1 MDGTNERTR
10 TRDDGAK
17 DYYSDYRGK
26 GEGLPKLGRRD
37 DENQKRSSVV
47 KLVGGTDEIK
57 QVLRDT
63 SSSLR
68 FSSNNLMF

>member
-1 MDGTNERTR
+1 MKEH
-10 TRDDGAK
+10 GAK

-26 GEGLPKLGRRD
+26 GEGLPKLGRD

-47 KLVGGTDEIK
+47 KFVGGTDEIK

-68 FSSNNLMF
+68 FSSDNLMF

>member
-1 MDGTNERTR
+1 MEQMKEH
-10 TRDDGAK
+10 GAK

-26 GEGLPKLGRRD
+26 GEGLPKLGRD
-37 DENQKRSSVV
+37 DENQRRSSVVV

-63 SSSLR
+63 SSYLR
-68 FSSNNLMF
+68 FSSDS